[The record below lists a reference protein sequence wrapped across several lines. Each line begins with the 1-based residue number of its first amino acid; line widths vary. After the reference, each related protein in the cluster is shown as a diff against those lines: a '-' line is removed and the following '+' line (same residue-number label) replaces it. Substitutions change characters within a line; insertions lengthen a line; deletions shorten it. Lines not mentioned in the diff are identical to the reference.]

1 MIRRYFLLY
10 LLAALCVGLIYT
22 DDAAAQRVS
31 AYTMSTFNGSYS
43 SIYPS
48 GTFITSGDDG
58 VNSTGIPM
66 PFAFKYDDVQYTT
79 ASTFFATTNGRM
91 RVGATCG
98 SSFGNF
104 INNTGTNYQNNI
116 LPLTVDLYATGQT
129 GSGVYYT
136 TTGTAPNR
144 VLIVEWYQFT
154 HYAGSRTTFTAM
166 QVKLYETSGMVEFIY
181 KDKGLSF
188 AGSTATMGV
197 GLHGAP
203 VPTYVKVYATATT
216 TTPPNDIRFSPLPD
230 RQISVTP
237 EIVDFGIADGGVPMT
252 ATITVTSVGTAP
264 DPVLINNVVI
274 STGHPDFTVLTMPPA
289 SLSPGES
296 ATFEVQWIPG
306 GAGPRG
312 AVLLVQSNGRDSGN
326 QQVSLMGY
334 TRSGV
339 IETTPDR
346 LFGKKRVALGES
358 IEETIII
365 KSVGLAPLTINNP
378 NGVVISGGDASLYT
392 VTRMPALAIPSGGT
406 DSIRVRYSPTSEGA
420 HTSTLRINN
429 GSSNNPAVDIQ
440 LRGAGILPHIT
451 VTPQVMNFDSVDIGT
466 TEHQKF
472 TICNTGSDTL
482 RILRNEFTSADGD
495 FVLTPLVGAEMIIAP
510 EKCREVDVAFTPMQ
524 KGTRVA
530 RYHLVTNIPLTFEQP
545 RRDTATN
552 SLYFDIRG
560 AGVPIAKLSA
570 NLTDDGIVDSSIIN
584 QEKCREVVI
593 TNDGDAD
600 ATITGSSFGGT
611 SAADYK
617 VKGITY
623 PYLLKAKSSVTVQV
637 CGTPAARG
645 SRLATMTIA
654 GMSSEKAISYTSTVD
669 IKGLEVCLEATP
681 TLAFE
686 TSVIPHTQSDTVEVT
701 VTNCGD
707 VATTYS
713 AALTVNTEGAY
724 TVTPATSGTVEAGG
738 TATFFV
744 YFMPT
749 TSGMKAGT
757 LTITS
762 TNAGTKT
769 VDLQGT
775 GACAILDA
783 LATVEAPNTAA
794 GSTQQFTVTVNNTG
808 NLTWDPGTPV
818 ITPSDAYTY
827 VSGATPI
834 AAGGSGTLT
843 FSFNPP
849 SFNTFVAQV
858 TFPNAKECGNPL
870 AINLTG
876 AATTGSVKDIRTV
889 DGYVLGQNA
898 PNPTNGSTTFSY
910 TVPTA
915 AAVRIILADV
925 TGKMV
930 RELVNTNVQTGS
942 YEVDVNTTGLAS
954 GTFLYIMEAGN
965 ARLVRQMVVSK

>member
-1 MIRRYFLLY
+1 MVFNRYFRI
-10 LLAALCVGLIYT
+10 LLAFCSLAIMLFTDTAFSQRIDTYT
-22 DDAAAQRVS
+22 K
-31 AYTMSTFNGSYS
+31 TTFSSPTYS
-43 SIYPS
+43 SIS
-48 GTFITSGDDG
+48 
-58 VNSTGIPM
+58 STGTYMGGSCDDCAWSTTM
-66 PFAFKYDDVQYTT
+66 PFAFKYDNQTIAAGTT
-79 ASTFFATTNGRM
+79 VYPTTNGRISFANTYCTACYSGTFLGNANYYNNLIILNADNY
-91 RVGATCG
+91 VSTGIYYQTQG
-98 SSFGNF
+98 S
-104 INNTGTNYQNNI
+104 
-116 LPLTVDLYATGQT
+116 
-129 GSGVYYT
+129 
-136 TTGTAPNR
+136 APNR
-144 VLIVEWYQFT
+144 VFIIDWNDIRYLG
-154 HYAGSRTTFTAM
+154 GSNYTNCQIR
-166 QVKLYETSGMVEFIY
+166 LYETSGQIEFLY
-181 KDKGLSF
+181 KDFNYNMQAAQQIGLNGSNSPSF
-188 AGSTATMGV
+188 ISVTHSTTSNT
-197 GLHGAP
+197 
-203 VPTYVKVYATATT
+203 PTS
-216 TTPPNDIRFSPLPD
+216 NLRWSSIPD

-237 EIVDFGIADGGVPMT
+237 EYIDFGVLDGGVVVT
-252 ATITVTSVGTAP
+252 ANITVTSVGTAP
-264 DPVLINNVVI
+264 DPVLISNTVI
-274 STGHPDFTVLTMPPA
+274 STGHPDFTLVTMPPS
-289 SLSPGES
+289 SLSPGQS
-296 ATFEVQWIPG
+296 ATFQVKFTAG

-312 AVLLVQSNGRDSGN
+312 AVLLVQSNGRDSGD
-326 QQVSLMGY
+326 QQVALTGY

-339 IETTPDR
+339 IEVSTNR
-346 LFGKKRVALGES
+346 LFVKRRVPLGEW
-358 IEETIII
+358 IEEDILI
-365 KSVGLAPLTINNP
+365 KSIGLAPLTINNP
-378 NGVVISGGDASLYT
+378 NGVVISTGDAQLYT
-392 VTRMPALAIPSGGT
+392 ITRMPALAILPGET
-406 DSIRVRYSPTSEGA
+406 DTIRVRYSPTFEGA
-420 HTSTLRINN
+420 HLSNLRINN
-429 GSSNNPAVDIQ
+429 GSSNAPQVDIQ
-440 LRGAGILPHIT
+440 LKGVGIIPHIT
-451 VTPQVMNFDSVDIGT
+451 VTPDPMKFDSVDIGT

-510 EKCREVDVAFTPMQ
+510 EKCREVDVAFTPRQ

-530 RYHLVTNIPLTFEQP
+530 RYHLVTNIPLTFDQP
-545 RRDTATN
+545 RRDTATTA
-552 SLYFDIRG
+552 LYFDISG
-560 AGVPIAKLSA
+560 TGVPNGTL
-570 NLTDDGIVDSSIIN
+570 LTDLADDGLIDSSIIGI
-584 QEKCREVVI
+584 EKCRAVVI
-593 TNDGDAD
+593 TNGGDAD
-600 ATITGSSFGGT
+600 LTLAAPTFTGT

-617 VKGITY
+617 VTGITY

-645 SRLATMTIA
+645 SRLATMTLNA
-654 GMSSEKAISYTSTVD
+654 TSNDKQIMLPATVD

-757 LTITS
+757 LMITS
-762 TNAGTKT
+762 TNAGMKT

-870 AINLTG
+870 TINLTG

-898 PNPTNGSTTFSY
+898 PNPTNGSTSFSY

-925 TGKMV
+925 TGKTV

-954 GTFLYIMEAGN
+954 GTHLYIMEAGN